1 MDRLTEYLEE
11 TIEAIDSDQAAAYDV
26 EYSVSRVDSNERA
39 RWECTQSQTDQGTR
53 LPCAESRE
61 S

>member
-26 EYSVSRVDSNERA
+26 EYSVSRVERVGRA
-39 RWECTQSQTDQGTR
+39 SKTQTDQGTR

>member
-26 EYSVSRVDSNERA
+26 EYSVSRVESSRA
-39 RWECTQSQTDQGTR
+39 EWESKPTPG
-53 LPCAESRE
+53 
-61 S
+61 

>member
-11 TIEAIDSDQAAAYDV
+11 TIEAIESDQAAAYDV
-26 EYSVSRVDSNERA
+26 EYSVS
-39 RWECTQSQTDQGTR
+39 QSRGTR
-53 LPCAESRE
+53 ACLSRPHPRADVIASLPCAESRE